1 MKKTS
6 LYIDAPIPKRG
17 RKLQS
22 LILDFAILII
32 LNVILLFGIDSIV
45 SAAGGQ
51 KGISEAISS
60 NESSLKAIIA
70 DSHLDEFDSANN
82 PLGPKENAKNYLLR
96 LTYGSLLHGGKTS
109 EEISKTLYNG
119 IKPIN
124 EENELCYY
132 YYTTFKI
139 EKNSAFLQEYSANC
153 GDIYYKSILTQGMEN
168 RFVESGFPYLTLES
182 AEAID
187 ESYRNINYTEGM
199 NLRNALQTRYQSLL
213 ENAIKELEAG
223 YSPYIEA
230 RKAYEQ
236 NYKDLWFIKI
246 YESFGAYGLSMIVM
260 FFVLPLVFKNGLTPS
275 CKILK
280 LPYKRVDGYE
290 PRVWNNALH
299 CTILTVEYLLSPVVA
314 LLLVYGANAS
324 YLLSLSLFG
333 SIPVFTFMIYSFL
346 LMLVSYLIS
355 FIARERKQ
363 TLSELAS
370 SLVLVEGR
378 EIVRDK

>member
-119 IKPIN
+119 IKSIN

-139 EKNSAFLQEYSANC
+139 DKNNAFLQEYSANC
-153 GDIYYKSILTQGMEN
+153 GDIYYRSILTQGMEN

-199 NLRNALQTRYQSLL
+199 NLRNAIQTRYQSLL

-260 FFVLPLVFKNGLTPS
+260 FFALPLVFKDGLTPS
-275 CKILK
+275 CKILR
-280 LPYKRVDGYE
+280 LPYKRVDGHE
-290 PRVWNNALH
+290 PRVWNNALR
-299 CTILTVEYLLSPVVA
+299 CIVLTVEYLLSPIVA

-333 SIPVFTFMIYSFL
+333 SIPVFTLMIYSFL

-355 FIARERKQ
+355 FITRERKQ